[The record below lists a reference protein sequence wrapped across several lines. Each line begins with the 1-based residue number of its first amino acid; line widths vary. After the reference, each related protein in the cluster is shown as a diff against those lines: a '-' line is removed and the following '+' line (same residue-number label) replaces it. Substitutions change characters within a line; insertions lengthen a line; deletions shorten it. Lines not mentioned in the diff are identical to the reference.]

1 MDRTLHVVNGD
12 VVAEKLREGIGR
24 GDILAWREVYTHGPL
39 SPDPD
44 SEGSRAVRARYLER
58 TMGVPSADYLRIS
71 EAQQEAL
78 RGFRRYEE
86 VVLWFEHDLFDQT
99 MLCYLLHWF
108 AGRTLSGTRL
118 SLVSIGSYPGI
129 EPFRGLGQL
138 SPEQLRALSGSRIA
152 IGGRELGLGSAC
164 WQAYASD
171 QPDRLQRLLDEDTS
185 ALPFA
190 RDAFRCHLS
199 RFPALSDG
207 LGIVERLTLETM
219 RPGAASLP
227 ELFDQVGNRL
237 HELGMGDLQYR
248 FILEKLSRE
257 PYPLLRI
264 PGLKPVPAAFESPD
278 RVLGCE
284 AELTELGKAFA
295 NGDGERDWVAMQ
307 GIDEWYGGI
316 HLQGTSPRWRW
327 DPAAGRLESGR

>member
-24 GDILAWREVYTHGPL
+24 GDILTWREVYTHGPL
-39 SPDPD
+39 FPD
-44 SEGSRAVRARYLER
+44 SDSADNRAFRARYLER
-58 TMGVPSADYLRIS
+58 TMGIPSAEYLRTS
-71 EAQQEAL
+71 KAQQEAL
-78 RGFRRYEE
+78 REFRRYEE

-108 AGRTLSGTRL
+108 AGRSLSGTEL
-118 SLVSIGSYPGI
+118 SLVSIGSFPGI
-129 EPFRGLGQL
+129 EPFLGLGQL
-138 SPEQLRALSGSRIA
+138 APEQLRTLSGSRQA
-152 IGGRELGLGSAC
+152 IGERELELGSAF

-190 RDAFRCHLS
+190 QGAFRCHLS
-199 RFPALSDG
+199 RFPALDDG

-219 RPGAASLP
+219 RSGTASVP
-227 ELFDQVGNRL
+227 ELFDQVGSRL

-248 FILEKLSRE
+248 CILAKMSQE
-257 PYPLLRI
+257 PFPLLRV
-264 PGLKPVPAAFESPD
+264 PGLNSVPDGFETSD
-278 RVLGCE
+278 RILGYE
-284 AELTELGKAFA
+284 AEMTELGKEYA
-295 NGDGERDWVAMQ
+295 NGDGDRDWVAMQ
-307 GIDEWYGGI
+307 GIDEWYGGV

-327 DPAAGRLESGR
+327 DPAAERLASGR